1 MRRGK
6 ERKQN
11 TSTEDDMGPTKNID
25 TSYTG
30 EWKEREESDKG
41 KNQSDGTYHSQII
54 GFTGPPPVESCREVE
69 VTYRV
74 KGGT

>member
-30 EWKEREESDKG
+30 EWKERGENDKAEQ
-41 KNQSDGTYHSQII
+41 QSEGTYQSQII
-54 GFTGPPPVESCREVE
+54 WLTSPPPAYSCRKV
-69 VTYRV
+69 
-74 KGGT
+74 